1 MTERGHPVRLSA
13 QREQLVTLGNV
24 AVTWFFRSD
33 GPQVMKHDALI
44 VPPGKK
50 IRLKDFDPAYT
61 GKYHSKEGALEKLET
76 DIVRLSEHQNVL
88 YAQDSCTLL
97 IIFQALDAAGKDS
110 AIKHVMAGVNP
121 QGTEIHSFKAP
132 SAEEL
137 DHDYLWRHHKAVPER
152 GRIGI
157 FNRSHYEEVVAVR
170 VHQEFLDAQR
180 LPRRTGK
187 KNIWKERFDQIND
200 FERYL
205 VRNGVEIL
213 KFFLNVSREEQRK
226 RFLARLN
233 TPEKNWK
240 FSLADLGERAHWND
254 YQRAFE
260 AVFNHTS
267 TKWAPWHII
276 PADHKWFTHVA
287 VADIIVSKLKSLN
300 LKYPTLDKDRKQ
312 ELKRAREILETET

>member
-1 MTERGHPVRLSA
+1 
-13 QREQLVTLGNV
+13 
-24 AVTWFFRSD
+24 
-33 GPQVMKHDALI
+33 MKHDVLI

-50 IRLKDFDPAYT
+50 IRLKDFDPGYT
-61 GKYHSKEGALEKLET
+61 GKYQDKEDALEKLET
-76 DIVRLSEHQNVL
+76 DIVRLSEYQNVL
-88 YAQDSCTLL
+88 YAQDSYALL

-110 AIKHVMAGVNP
+110 CIKHVMAGVNP
-121 QGTEIHSFKAP
+121 QGTEVHSFKAP

-180 LPRRTGK
+180 LPRRTAK
-187 KNIWKERFDQIND
+187 KEIWKERFDQIND

-205 VRNGVEIL
+205 VRNGVEVL

-240 FSLADLGERAHWND
+240 FSLADLSERAHWND
-254 YQRAFE
+254 YQQAFE

-267 TKWAPWHII
+267 TKWAPWYII

-287 VADIIVSKLKSLN
+287 VADIIVSKLKSLK
-300 LKYPTLDKDRKQ
+300 LKYPTLDKERKQ
-312 ELKRAREILETET
+312 NLKRAREVLETET